1 MYIQVC
7 YNARI
12 VFSFRSIRPW
22 GLLIF
27 ALLLTTLAVKH
38 GADVIVW
45 LAILVCFAASIFDFF
60 AIPLQR
66 GQQKREERRRHRIN
80 QLQQERLARVE
91 TRLLAGELVRLEE
104 WWEDDDLWIDENA
117 HILFVFGDGEE
128 MDFVLYK
135 NIATDISRLL
145 ATQGICWQASIRFT
159 ADSHIIWQR

>member
-1 MYIQVC
+1 M
-7 YNARI
+7 
-12 VFSFRSIRPW
+12 
-22 GLLIF
+22 LIF

-45 LAILVCFAASIFDFF
+45 LAILLFFAASIFDFF

-66 GQQKREERRRHRIN
+66 GQQKREERRRHRLY
-80 QLQQERLARVE
+80 QLQLERLARVE

-145 ATQGICWQASIRFT
+145 ATQGICWQASFRLT

>member
-1 MYIQVC
+1 MVQMSSYGSLFLC
-7 YNARI
+7 
-12 VFSFRSIRPW
+12 
-22 GLLIF
+22 
-27 ALLLTTLAVKH
+27 ALLL
-38 GADVIVW
+38 
-45 LAILVCFAASIFDFF
+45 ASSIFF

-66 GQQKREERRRHRIN
+66 GQQKREERRRHRLN
-80 QLQQERLARVE
+80 QLQQERLAHVE
-91 TRLLAGELVRLEE
+91 TRLLAEELVRLEE

-145 ATQGICWQASIRFT
+145 ATQGICWQTSFRLT

>member
-7 YNARI
+7 YNTRI

-45 LAILVCFAASIFDFF
+45 LAILLFFAASIFDFF

-66 GQQKREERRRHRIN
+66 VQQKREERKRHRLN
-80 QLQQERLARVE
+80 QLQLKRLARVE

-145 ATQGICWQASIRFT
+145 ATQGICWQASFRLT

>member
-1 MYIQVC
+1 M
-7 YNARI
+7 
-12 VFSFRSIRPW
+12 
-22 GLLIF
+22 
-27 ALLLTTLAVKH
+27 H

-45 LAILVCFAASIFDFF
+45 LAILVRFAASIFDFF

-66 GQQKREERRRHRIN
+66 GQQKREERRRHRLN

-91 TRLLAGELVRLEE
+91 TRLLAEELVRLEE

-145 ATQGICWQASIRFT
+145 ATQGICWQTSFRLT

>member
-7 YNARI
+7 YNTRI
-12 VFSFRSIRPW
+12 VFSFPSIRPW

-27 ALLLTTLAVKH
+27 ALLLTTLAGKH
-38 GADVIVW
+38 GAGVIVW
-45 LAILVCFAASIFDFF
+45 LAILLFFAASIFDFL
-60 AIPLQR
+60 AIPLQCR
-66 GQQKREERRRHRIN
+66 QQKREEHRRHRLN

-135 NIATDISRLL
+135 NIATDTSRLL
-145 ATQGICWQASIRFT
+145 ATQGICWQASFRLT
-159 ADSHIIWQR
+159 ADSHIIWKR

>member
-1 MYIQVC
+1 M
-7 YNARI
+7 
-12 VFSFRSIRPW
+12 
-22 GLLIF
+22 GLVDI
-27 ALLLTTLAVKH
+27 
-38 GADVIVW
+38 
-45 LAILVCFAASIFDFF
+45 CFAASIFDFF

-66 GQQKREERRRHRIN
+66 GQQKREERRSHRLN

-145 ATQGICWQASIRFT
+145 ATQGICWQASFRLT
-159 ADSHIIWQR
+159 TDSHIIWQR

>member
-1 MYIQVC
+1 M
-7 YNARI
+7 
-12 VFSFRSIRPW
+12 
-22 GLLIF
+22 LIF

-45 LAILVCFAASIFDFF
+45 LAILLFFAASIFDFF

-66 GQQKREERRRHRIN
+66 GQQKREERRRHRLN
-80 QLQQERLARVE
+80 QLQQERLAHVE

-145 ATQGICWQASIRFT
+145 ATQGICWQASFRLT

>member
-1 MYIQVC
+1 M
-7 YNARI
+7 
-12 VFSFRSIRPW
+12 
-22 GLLIF
+22 L
-27 ALLLTTLAVKH
+27 LAVLVASR
-38 GADVIVW
+38 GGDVEVW
-45 LAILVCFAASIFDFF
+45 LSVLVFGVLSIIDFC

-66 GQQKREERRRHRIN
+66 VQQKREERRRHRFN
-80 QLQQERLARVE
+80 QLQLERLARVE

>member
-1 MYIQVC
+1 M
-7 YNARI
+7 
-12 VFSFRSIRPW
+12 
-22 GLLIF
+22 IF

-45 LAILVCFAASIFDFF
+45 LAILLFFAASIFDFF

-66 GQQKREERRRHRIN
+66 GQQKREERRRHRLY
-80 QLQQERLARVE
+80 QLQLERLARVE

-145 ATQGICWQASIRFT
+145 ATQGICWQASFCLT

>member
-7 YNARI
+7 YNTRI
-12 VFSFRSIRPW
+12 VFSFPSIRPW
-22 GLLIF
+22 VLLIF

-45 LAILVCFAASIFDFF
+45 LAILLFFAASIFDFF

-66 GQQKREERRRHRIN
+66 GQQKREERRRHRLN

-91 TRLLAGELVRLEE
+91 TRLIAGELVRLEE

-145 ATQGICWQASIRFT
+145 ATQGICWQASFRLT
-159 ADSHIIWQR
+159 ADSHVIWQR